1 MTMKRNVRQLLMI
14 PGPTNVP
21 VDVLLA
27 GAKSMINHRSKDFK
41 TVFEYIIKSVK
52 DLMQTKND
60 VFMLTSSGTGA
71 LEACVS
77 NIVGAGDTIL
87 VASIGNFGDRFAKIS
102 KAFGANVEKLSFE
115 KGKAVDVKVLQERL
129 AKDTKKEIKAVL
141 FQQNETSTGVLNDV
155 EAIAKVIKA
164 HGALVVVDAVS
175 GFLAAP
181 LKVDEWGLDMV
192 ASGSQK
198 AFMVPPGLAFVSVSA
213 KAWDVIEKT
222 KSTNFYFSLKS
233 AKEFAPNGETP
244 WTPAVST
251 AFSMQA
257 ALKLIE
263 EEGLDSIIARHMWLR
278 DAVRAGVRALG
289 FKLLVEDDKN
299 ASPSVTAVIP
309 AEGIDAEKLRAQVR
323 TGYDVILAAG
333 QSDLKGKIFRIGHLG
348 YTDQKDILAAF
359 AAIEM
364 ALLEMGHKV
373 ELGKSVKAVQEALM
387 SKIKVP
393 A

>member
-1 MTMKRNVRQLLMI
+1 MKRNVRQLLMI

-27 GAKSMINHRSKDFK
+27 GAKPMINHRSKDFK
-41 TVFEYIIKSVK
+41 AVFDFIIKSVQN
-52 DLMQTKND
+52 LLETKND
-60 VFMLTSSGTGA
+60 VFMLTSSGTGG
-71 LEACVS
+71 LETCVA
-77 NIVGAGDTIL
+77 NIAGPGDTIL
-87 VASIGNFGDRFAKIS
+87 VASIGNFGDRFAKIG
-102 KAFGANVEKLSFE
+102 KAFGATVEKLSFD
-115 KGKAVDVKVLQERL
+115 KGRPIDVKVLKDRL
-129 AKDTKKEIKAVL
+129 DKDTKKEIKAVL

-155 EAIAKVIKA
+155 EAVAKVIKA

-181 LKVDEWGLDMV
+181 LKVDAWGLDLV

-198 AFMVPPGLAFVSVSA
+198 AFMVPPGLAFVSVSK
-213 KAWDVIEKT
+213 KAWEVIEKT
-222 KSTNFYFSLKS
+222 KSSVFYFSLKT

-251 AFSMQA
+251 AFSMEA
-257 ALKLIE
+257 ALKILE
-263 EEGLDSIIARHMWLR
+263 AEGLDNIIARHYWLR
-278 DAVRAGVRALG
+278 DAVRAGVKALG
-289 FKLLVEDDKN
+289 FKLMVEDDKY
-299 ASPSVTAVIP
+299 ASPAVTAVIP
-309 AEGIDAEKLRAQVR
+309 AEGVDAEKLRAQVR

-348 YTDQKDILAAF
+348 YTDQKDIIATF

-364 ALLEMGHKV
+364 ALLELGHKV
-373 ELGKSVKAVQEALM
+373 ELGKSVKAVQESLM
-387 SKIKVP
+387 SKVKVP